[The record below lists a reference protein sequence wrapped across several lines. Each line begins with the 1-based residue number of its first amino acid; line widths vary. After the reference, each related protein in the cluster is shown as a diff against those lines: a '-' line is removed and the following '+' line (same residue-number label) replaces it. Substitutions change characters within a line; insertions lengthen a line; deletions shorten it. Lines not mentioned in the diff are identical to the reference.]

1 MSEFRGPMFQRR
13 MPGRRRR
20 RLAALALAILASAGA
35 SAHAGLSAIAEE
47 ADRERAIPRADS
59 LGDLG
64 YDHFPGSAYYF
75 VQEDNAVSSA
85 GTTGYF
91 PLPEELAGLGDL
103 VSMPGGPGAAA
114 APALF
119 RSATATDALRASICL
134 ATAIY
139 YEAASESDDG
149 QRAVAQVVLNRV
161 RHPAFPNSVCG
172 VVYQGSERASGCQ
185 FSFTCDGAL
194 SRAPSRAGWARAS
207 RIAREALAGAVY
219 APVGLATHYHTLA
232 VSPFWAP
239 SLTKTAIVGAHIF
252 YRWPGGAGTPGAF
265 RQAYASRE
273 PVPGPY
279 PRTVSPAEQLA
290 ALAVPANPLP
300 QMPQAMAGMQ
310 RATPID
316 VQPAYESSGQPL
328 AGGPAAAITPESQ
341 IREEWRDSG
350 RWIAR

>member
-1 MSEFRGPMFQRR
+1 MFQRR
-13 MPGRRRR
+13 TPGKRRQ
-20 RLAALALAILASAGA
+20 RLVVFALAVLASAGA

-47 ADRERAIPRADS
+47 ADSERAIPRGDS

-64 YDHFPGSAYYF
+64 YEHFPGSAYYF
-75 VQEDNAVSSA
+75 VQEDNAVSTPGA
-85 GTTGYF
+85 TGYF
-91 PLPEELAGLGDL
+91 PLPKELLGLGDL
-103 VSMPGGPGAAA
+103 VPMPGGPGAAA

-119 RSATATDALRASICL
+119 RSATATDSLRASVCL

-172 VVYQGSERASGCQ
+172 VVYQGSERATGCQ

-207 RIAREALAGAVY
+207 RIAHEALAGAVY

-239 SLTKTAIVGAHIF
+239 SLTKAAIVGAHIF

-265 RQAYASRE
+265 RQAYALRE

-279 PRTVSPAEQLA
+279 PRVVSPAEQLA
-290 ALAVPANPLP
+290 ALAVPTTPLP
-300 QMPQAMAGMQ
+300 AMQQALASVQ
-310 RATPID
+310 RVQPVNI
-316 VQPAYESSGQPL
+316 QPAYETSGQPL
-328 AGGPAAAITPESQ
+328 AGGRAAITPESQ

>member
-1 MSEFRGPMFQRR
+1 MTEFRGPMFQQRAH
-13 MPGRRRR
+13 GKRRR
-20 RLAALALAILASAGA
+20 RLAAFALAVLASAGA
-35 SAHAGLSAIAEE
+35 SAHAGLSAIAEQAE
-47 ADRERAIPRADS
+47 QERAIPRADS
-59 LGDLG
+59 LGELG
-64 YDHFPGSAYYF
+64 YEHFPGSAYYF
-75 VQEDNAVSSA
+75 VQEDNAASSA
-85 GTTGYF
+85 GATGYF
-91 PLPEELAGLGDL
+91 PLPQELAGLGDL
-103 VSMPGGPGAAA
+103 VPMPGGPGAAA

-119 RSATATDALRASICL
+119 RSATATDSLRASVCL

-172 VVYQGSERASGCQ
+172 VVYQGSERVTGCQ

-207 RIAREALAGAVY
+207 RIAREALAGTVY

-265 RQAYASRE
+265 RQAYALRE

-279 PRTVSPAEQLA
+279 PRVVSPAEQLA
-290 ALAVPANPLP
+290 ALAVPATPLP
-300 QMPQAMAGMQ
+300 LLSMASAPAPRAMPV
-310 RATPID
+310 D

-328 AGGPAAAITPESQ
+328 AGSPAAITPDSQ